1 MARKSDLV
9 QCTVRQ
15 IQNVNEMGMNRKRD
29 AFGYYSLDGSSVIFK
44 SLQKF
49 KRFLTVFFLSV
60 FLLMPSYIFQRWID
74 FYLCNLL
81 LKTSLL

>member
-15 IQNVNEMGMNRKRD
+15 VQNVNEMGMNRKRD
-29 AFGYYSLDGSSVIFK
+29 AFGYQSLDGSSVIFK

-49 KRFLTVFFLSV
+49 KQFLTVFF
-60 FLLMPSYIFQRWID
+60 
-74 FYLCNLL
+74 
-81 LKTSLL
+81 